1 MKRSPF
7 ILLLAAWLISGF
19 TPHEFY
25 VSLCRID
32 HNPATNALEITMKIF
47 TDDLEYG
54 ITGSQDFYGLGTG
67 KEPATADSL
76 IFSYILNNFEVIL
89 EGETAGLNYIG
100 KEVELDVT
108 WIYVEIEDVPVLEK
122 IEITDWMLTELFEE
136 QVNIVNVN
144 YNEKTLGLLLTQDK
158 PTGSLEF

>member
-1 MKRSPF
+1 M
-7 ILLLAAWLISGF
+7 
-19 TPHEFY
+19 
-25 VSLCRID
+25 
-32 HNPATNALEITMKIF
+32 
-47 TDDLEYG
+47 
-54 ITGSQDFYGLGTG
+54 
-67 KEPATADSL
+67 
-76 IFSYILNNFEVIL
+76 
-89 EGETAGLNYIG
+89 NYIG

-122 IEITDWMLTELFEE
+122 IEITDRMLTELFEE